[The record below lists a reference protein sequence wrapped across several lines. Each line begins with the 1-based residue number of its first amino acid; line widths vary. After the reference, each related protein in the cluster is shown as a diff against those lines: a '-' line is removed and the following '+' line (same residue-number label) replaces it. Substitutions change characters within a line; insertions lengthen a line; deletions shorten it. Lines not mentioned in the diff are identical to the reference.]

1 VTALPWPLPAL
12 AGWALAWGV
21 FAGLRAATA
30 PDAPAFAAAVGAGA
44 LAAWIGG
51 STRWRRIF
59 VAAGFPLSLAA
70 SGVAALP
77 AWSWLVPLAA
87 LLLLYPRR
95 AWSDAPLFPTPSGA
109 LDALAAA
116 VPLAP
121 GARVL
126 DAGCGSGAGLR
137 ALQAAYPQARLEGI
151 EWSAPLALVA
161 RLRCRFAA
169 VRRGDLWADD
179 WSGLALVYLFQRPES
194 MPRAWDKARREL
206 APGAWL
212 ASLEFPVPG
221 VTPTAKL
228 ADGRRPVWLYRR

>member
-1 VTALPWPLPAL
+1 MTALPWPLPAL
-12 AGWALAWGV
+12 AGWAVAWGV
-21 FAGLRAATA
+21 FALLRGASAPAAV
-30 PDAPAFAAAVGAGA
+30 AFAAAVAAGA

-51 STRWRRIF
+51 STRWRRLF
-59 VAAGFPLSLAA
+59 VAAGFPLSFAA
-70 SGVAALP
+70 SGLAAVP
-77 AWSWLVPLAA
+77 AWSWLLPLAA

-95 AWSDAPLFPTPSGA
+95 AWTDAPLFPTPAGA
-109 LDALAAA
+109 LRGLAAA
-116 VPLAP
+116 APLPP

-126 DAGCGSGAGLR
+126 DAGCGTGDGLR
-137 ALQAAYPQARLEGI
+137 ALHAAYPQARLEGI
-151 EWSAPLALVA
+151 EWSAPLALVS

-206 APGAWL
+206 PPGAWL

-221 VTPTAKL
+221 VTPAARLDHGPK
-228 ADGRRPVWLYRR
+228 PVWLYRR